1 MSLPLLALPAALAL
15 FAPPAACPK
24 IAEPAAGAKVAMV
37 DGKAI
42 TRAEVDAHI
51 ADELCKART
60 DLARRVHEMRE
71 QAANALIDERLLAA
85 EAKKRGL
92 KDVEALEAQIAAG
105 APKIDESVAR
115 QLYEENKDRV
125 DGQPYEALRER
136 ILASLAQES
145 VGQARAA
152 LLAGL
157 REKAAVSFL
166 LEPIRTPVDASGP
179 SRGPANAPVTIVA
192 FGDFECP
199 YCARG
204 AATVEEVRRKHGDAV
219 RIVFKDYPLGFHE
232 KAVPAAIAA
241 RCAGQQGKFW
251 EMHDALFAAQRELG
265 PALYTRLAG
274 ELKLDA
280 AKFGKC
286 QADPALAAAVRQ
298 DTAAGEAAGVEGTP
312 AFFIN
317 GVSLSGAQPAEAFE
331 AIISAELS
339 RKGGGKAAKA
349 GR

>member
-1 MSLPLLALPAALAL
+1 MSFAVFALPAALLLA
-15 FAPPAACPK
+15 APPAACPK
-24 IAEPAAGAKVAMV
+24 IAEPAPGARLAVV
-37 DGKAI
+37 DGKPI
-42 TRAEVDAHI
+42 TRADIDAEI

-60 DLARRVHEMRE
+60 DLARRVHELRE
-71 QAANALIDERLLAA
+71 RAANTLIEERLLAA
-85 EAKKRGL
+85 EAKRRGL
-92 KDVEALEAQIAAG
+92 KDVAALEAQLAAS
-105 APKIDESVAR
+105 APKVDESVAR

-136 ILASLAQES
+136 ILGSLAQEAAAQ
-145 VGQARAA
+145 VRGA
-152 LLAGL
+152 LLDEL
-157 REKAAVSFL
+157 RAKSSAAVVM
-166 LEPIRTPVDASGP
+166 EPIRTPVDASGP

-199 YCARG
+199 FCARG
-204 AATVEEVRRKHGDAV
+204 AATVEEVRRKHGDKV
-219 RIVFKDYPLGFHE
+219 RLVFKDYPLGFHA

-241 RCAGQQGKFW
+241 RCAGEQGKFW
-251 EMHDALFAAQRELG
+251 EMHDALFAGQRDLG

-286 QADPALAAAVRQ
+286 QSDPAHAAAVRK

-331 AIISAELS
+331 AIISAELA
-339 RKGGGKAAKA
+339 RKGGKTTAKA
-349 GR
+349 GK